1 MPYLGFQPTVPK
13 RQRLNRNNDGVKNVC
28 VKKQMTHCFSFQSF
42 RTVAP
47 TAVY

>member
-28 VKKQMTHCFSFQSF
+28 VKKENDTLFFFSKL
-42 RTVAP
+42 
-47 TAVY
+47 